1 MTKIQI
7 ISYIN
12 KIKQRGEEVM
22 KKVGLTLL
30 SCALL
35 FGAAGCAQKE
45 DATKDT
51 KKEQEKIVVATA
63 PDNAPFAYKEN
74 GKLTGFDTELIK
86 ALAKKEDI
94 DVQWKEMK
102 FNGMIPALQSQQV
115 DAAVA
120 AMTIND
126 ERKKVVN
133 FAGPYFDSGLVLVT
147 KTDSSIKK
155 LEDLKGKTIVAKQ
168 GSSGLAKAQELANKY
183 GAKVKILEDEAT
195 LYMDVQKG
203 GSDALIND
211 HPFVAAKIKSGTAS
225 GLHIVGEKL
234 TGEQYGIAITKDN
247 EELLKEFN
255 KDLKEM
261 KENGEYQ
268 KLYEKYFGTS
278 K

>member
-1 MTKIQI
+1 
-7 ISYIN
+7 
-12 KIKQRGEEVM
+12 M

-45 DATKDT
+45 DKTKET
-51 KKEQEKIVVATA
+51 SKKQETIVVATA
-63 PDNAPFAYKEN
+63 PDSAPFTYKEN
-74 GKLTGFDTELIK
+74 GKLTGFDAELIE
-86 ALAKKEDI
+86 ALAKKEDVK
-94 DVQWKEMK
+94 VQWKEMK
-102 FNGMIPALQSQQV
+102 FNGIVPALQSKQV

-133 FAGPYFDSGLVLVT
+133 FADPYFESGLVLVT
-147 KTDSSIKK
+147 KEDSAIKK

-168 GSSGLAKAQELANKY
+168 GSSGLAKAQELATKY

-211 HPFVAAKIKSGTAS
+211 FPFVAAKIKSGTAAD
-225 GLHIVGEKL
+225 LHMVGEKL

-247 EELLKEFN
+247 KELLEEFN

-261 KENGEYQ
+261 KDNGEYK

-278 K
+278 E